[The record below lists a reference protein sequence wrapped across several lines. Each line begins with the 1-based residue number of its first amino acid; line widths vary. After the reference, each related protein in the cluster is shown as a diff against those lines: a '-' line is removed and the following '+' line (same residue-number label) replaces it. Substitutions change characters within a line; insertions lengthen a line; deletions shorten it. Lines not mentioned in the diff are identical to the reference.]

1 MSCVQL
7 DECGLA
13 KRNRTRARARMIL
26 RIAATAMRDVQEMQC
41 KVKRKQDKIKQ
52 MREAAAQGGP
62 NSPSKSDQIAAVKE
76 VVALQREQ
84 KRAERALSP
93 QKSMTRK
100 GKGNE

>member
-26 RIAATAMRDVQEMQC
+26 RIAASAMRDVQEMQRT
-41 KVKRKQDKIKQ
+41 VKKKQDKIKQ

-62 NSPSKSDQIAAVKE
+62 NSPSKSEQIAAVKE

>member
-1 MSCVQL
+1 MTTVRL
-7 DECGLA
+7 DESGLV
-13 KRNRTRARARMIL
+13 KRNRTRARARIIL
-26 RIAATAMRDVQEMQC
+26 RFAARAMRDVQEMQR
-41 KVKRKQDKIKQ
+41 KVKRKQDKIKK

-62 NSPSKSDQIAAVKE
+62 NSPSRSEQIAAVKE

-100 GKGNE
+100 GKR